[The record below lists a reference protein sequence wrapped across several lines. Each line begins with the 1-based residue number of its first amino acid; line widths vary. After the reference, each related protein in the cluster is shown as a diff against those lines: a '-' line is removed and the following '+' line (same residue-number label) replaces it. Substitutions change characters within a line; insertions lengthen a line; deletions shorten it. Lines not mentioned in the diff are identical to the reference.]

1 MLGVLHSMAGQHRKA
16 VEHLE
21 LVVAGDQ
28 TVDDAWQRL
37 AAGYT
42 ALKDR
47 PNRERVLKRSPQ

>member
-1 MLGVLHSMAGQHRKA
+1 MAGQHRKA